1 MLNMTYTINQ
11 SNEHQIIEHFEKCE
25 AVFYERLKSR
35 VDIVEH
41 SKKLYEKSTR
51 YEAWNDNG
59 GNTLIEL
66 IAAYVN
72 NEWVYI
78 TNVSVAECYKRN
90 GIGTKLMNMLIT
102 DNRNKIFKLEVDLYN
117 DNAIRFYKKFN
128 FKAISLNM
136 SALL

>member
-1 MLNMTYTINQ
+1 MLNITYTINQ

-59 GNTLIEL
+59 GGGG
-66 IAAYVN
+66 V
-72 NEWVYI
+72 
-78 TNVSVAECYKRN
+78 
-90 GIGTKLMNMLIT
+90 
-102 DNRNKIFKLEVDLYN
+102 
-117 DNAIRFYKKFN
+117 
-128 FKAISLNM
+128 ISLLDSSELM
-136 SALL
+136 

>member
-1 MLNMTYTINQ
+1 MTYTVNQ

-59 GNTLIEL
+59 GGGNTLIGL

-78 TNVSVAECYKRN
+78 TNVSVAECYKHN